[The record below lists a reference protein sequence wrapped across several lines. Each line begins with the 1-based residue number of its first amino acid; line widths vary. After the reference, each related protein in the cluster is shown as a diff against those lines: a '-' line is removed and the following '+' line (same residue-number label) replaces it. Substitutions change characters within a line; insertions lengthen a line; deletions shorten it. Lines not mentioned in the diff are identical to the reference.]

1 MPLKIEHVQYS
12 FINEPA
18 ELQVPD
24 LGHTTAIPTSA
35 IDQENLDDHLT
46 WRTYTE
52 PWNTGGEEALVK
64 ASAKEVGIVRN
75 AFPHVS
81 SPEAMLAMA
90 AWFSVLLIV
99 DDLVES
105 MGVGDARE
113 ALTVSIKILRGS
125 CLAASEEPN
134 KPIVKVFHVI
144 RSLWTRIHYLLDQD
158 LAQAMLKDIRA
169 CLEGQ
174 LAELQYRN
182 TPCTSLAEYACIRRH
197 SIGAMPF
204 LTLTCLE
211 LSREIP
217 NRQEK
222 LLRHIKDIVVS
233 IVFLQNDLVGLEKD
247 LKEEATMNA
256 FMVRSRSRATSPIPT
271 LQDIR
276 ELAHQ
281 HNTMVSEALF
291 ICRSSCGFEDS
302 EGYRLAVAS
311 VVSFI
316 STHLTWAK
324 KSKRYDVA

>member
-1 MPLKIEHVQYS
+1 
-12 FINEPA
+12 
-18 ELQVPD
+18 
-24 LGHTTAIPTSA
+24 
-35 IDQENLDDHLT
+35 
-46 WRTYTE
+46 
-52 PWNTGGEEALVK
+52 
-64 ASAKEVGIVRN
+64 
-75 AFPHVS
+75 
-81 SPEAMLAMA
+81 MLAMA

-125 CLAASEEPN
+125 CLAASEGQFGHSHRLLPADRVLEPN